1 MREIV
6 FDTETTGLSATDD
19 RLVEIGCVEIVNMIP
34 TGKTF
39 HTYINP
45 RKPVNPAAFKVHGLS
60 NAFLSDKPTF
70 TRIAD
75 RFLRFVGSAPLIAH
89 NANFD
94 LGFINAELQRISL
107 DPLKNEI
114 IDTLALSREKRP
126 GAKHTL
132 DALCSH
138 FGIDNSRRKK
148 HGALLDAELLAD
160 VYVELRGGRQMS
172 LGVVTEEAVETVIFK
187 KARQRPKS
195 LPSRVTND
203 DRIAHREFVASLG
216 EKAIW
221 NDYLT
226 ADNEAAA

>member
-1 MREIV
+1 VREII

-19 RLVEIGCVEIVNMIP
+19 RLVEIGCVEIVDLIP

-45 RKPVNPAAFKVHGLS
+45 RHPVNPAAFRVHGLS

-75 RFLRFVGSAPLIAH
+75 RFLKFIGDSPLVAH

-94 LGFINAELQRISL
+94 VGFINAELQRISL

-138 FGIDNSRRKK
+138 FGIDNTRRKK
-148 HGALLDAELLAD
+148 HGALLDSELLAE
-160 VYVELRGGRQMS
+160 VYVELRGGRQMTMD
-172 LGVVTEEAVETVIFK
+172 VVSDEEPSTVVFK
-187 KARQRPKS
+187 PARQRPTP
-195 LPSRVTND
+195 LVSRVTD
-203 DRIAHREFVASLG
+203 QDRAAHREFVASLG
-216 EKAIW
+216 DKAIW
-221 NDYLT
+221 NEYL
-226 ADNEAAA
+226 AAKEAAAA